1 MSRIFRIYEISKMR
15 RFSVTIGFFWGAVSV
30 AVGEPSR
37 SRCSRRALPV
47 SMPSGRRALP
57 VSMLHKLLD
66 ISCEGVLNFITWGW
80 PRCARGVRGWKPR
93 LPVPVVILETAPTGG
108 DSSCS
113 VHVVIA
119 VGNRA
124 YRAC

>member
-1 MSRIFRIYEISKMR
+1 M
-15 RFSVTIGFFWGAVSV
+15 
-30 AVGEPSR
+30 
-37 SRCSRRALPV
+37 V
-47 SMPSGRRALP
+47 SMPPGRRALP

-66 ISCEGVLNFITWGW
+66 ISCKGVLNFITWGW
-80 PRCARGVRGWKPR
+80 LRRVRDERGWKPR

>member
-15 RFSVTIGFFWGAVSV
+15 RFSVTIGFFWCSVSV

-37 SRCSRRALPV
+37 
-47 SMPSGRRALP
+47 

-66 ISCEGVLNFITWGW
+66 ISCKGVLNFITWG
-80 PRCARGVRGWKPR
+80 RLRRVRDERGWKPR

-108 DSSCS
+108 DSGCGVSAMS
-113 VHVVIA
+113 AVV
-119 VGNRA
+119 NRA
-124 YRAC
+124 YWYRW